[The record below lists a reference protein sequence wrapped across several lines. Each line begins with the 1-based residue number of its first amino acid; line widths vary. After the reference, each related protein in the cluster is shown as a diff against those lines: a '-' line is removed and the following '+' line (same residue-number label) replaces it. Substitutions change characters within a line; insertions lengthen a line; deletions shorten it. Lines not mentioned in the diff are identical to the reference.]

1 MKSLFLA
8 SIAIFVALDII
19 GTLPMFIS
27 MTLGLTKRERNR
39 VLDVSMLVAF
49 AVAVIFVFLGDRIFR
64 YIGITIFDFKIAGG
78 LVLLL
83 ISLVDL
89 VGHPEAAN
97 RASGSTGVV
106 PLAVPLITGPGVLTT
121 LILQVT
127 SIGYGLTL
135 AALFLNYLAAWIVL
149 RRSEVVTRA
158 IGKDGTVVCSK
169 IFALLLAAIAVAMIR
184 SGIFDAITLF
194 RST

>member
-1 MKSLFLA
+1 MKAFFLA

-27 MTLGLTKRERNR
+27 MTLGLTTRERNR

-49 AVAVIFVFLGDRIFR
+49 GVAVVFVFLGDSIFR
-64 YIGITIFDFKIAGG
+64 YIGITLFDFKIAGG

-83 ISLVDL
+83 ISLADL
-89 VGHPEAAN
+89 VSQPEVVN

-121 LILQVT
+121 LILQVN
-127 SIGYGLTL
+127 SIGYICTL
-135 AALFLNYLAAWIVL
+135 AALFLNFLVAWIVL
-149 RRSEVVTRA
+149 RRSEMVTRT

-184 SGIFDAITLF
+184 SGVFDAILLF
-194 RST
+194 KGA

>member
-19 GTLPMFIS
+19 GALPMFIG
-27 MTLGLTKRERNR
+27 MTLGLTTQERNR
-39 VLDVSMLVAF
+39 VVDVSMLVAF
-49 AVAVIFVFLGDRIFR
+49 GVAVAFVFLGNSIFR
-64 YIGITIFDFKIAGG
+64 YLGITIFDFKIAGG

-83 ISLVDL
+83 ISLADL
-89 VGHPEAAN
+89 VSQPEVVN

-121 LILQVT
+121 LILQVNG
-127 SIGYGLTL
+127 IGYGLTL
-135 AALFLNYLAAWIVL
+135 AALFLTYLVAWIVL
-149 RRSEVVTRA
+149 RRSEMVTRA

-169 IFALLLAAIAVAMIR
+169 IFALLLAAIAVSMIR
-184 SGIFDAITLF
+184 GGIFQAISLF
-194 RST
+194 RSA